1 MVLIPWLYPPF
12 PVSCPFR
19 FAIALLRSLL
29 PQESRKWLCLLSQE
43 IADYQVEILALMLKF
58 TVEDFRRSTLRKQK
72 TQGHF

>member
-19 FAIALLRSLL
+19 FAIALLRSLP

-43 IADYQVEILALMLKF
+43 IADYLQRVRISPHWRLMIS
-58 TVEDFRRSTLRKQK
+58 EREYN
-72 TQGHF
+72 G